1 MSWQDIL
8 KEMAEMPDDMANV
21 NMGFLYGYSMDTYGA
36 PNPDFTSYAKK
47 FLEIG
52 LLRLKENQRGL
63 RDSDRRGVN
72 IEEESD
78 GFYDMRDF
86 YIDAIKDFEEAI
98 RKV

>member
-1 MSWQDIL
+1 
-8 KEMAEMPDDMANV
+8 MPDDMANV
-21 NMGFLYGYSMDTYGA
+21 NMGFLYGYSLDNDGG
-36 PNPDFTSYAKK
+36 PNPDFTSFAKK

-52 LLRLKENQRGL
+52 LLRLKANQGQL
-63 RDSDRRGVN
+63 SGSDRRGVN

-98 RKV
+98 RKM

>member
-21 NMGFLYGYSMDTYGA
+21 DMGFLYGYEDA
-36 PNPDFTSYAKK
+36 PDFTSYAKK

-52 LLRLKENQRGL
+52 LLRLKENQREL
-63 RDSDRRGVN
+63 SDSDRRGVN